1 MAGIERLPQNRKL
14 SFKHFLTK
22 IKGEQVKK
30 DIKDQPLHERIE
42 TSQQFF
48 KNQKRNRQQWR
59 TNSLNNEKY
68 RTTKV

>member
-22 IKGEQVKK
+22 IKDVWVKK

-42 TSQQFF
+42 TS
-48 KNQKRNRQQWR
+48 
-59 TNSLNNEKY
+59 
-68 RTTKV
+68 